1 MYLHNTHSTIHTPT
15 HHTLHTSYSTHTPQY
30 THPHITHSTHH
41 TVHILHNTHTHTSH
55 TPHSTHT
62 PQYTHPHITHT
73 PTHHTLHTSHST
85 HTPHITQYI
94 LHTSHT
100 HHSRSTIVEL
110 VTKSE
115 KTPIPRE
122 LFPATWTL
130 YSDPFFSSVNVY
142 VRVVGSDTM
151 KVPRSTSLLSRR
163 LTNQASGEEVVA
175 TLGTGGCKEGKGES
189 VIARDVPTLVGGGG
203 WY

>member
-1 MYLHNTHSTIHTPT
+1 M
-15 HHTLHTSYSTHTPQY
+15 
-30 THPHITHSTHH
+30 
-41 TVHILHNTHTHTSH
+41 
-55 TPHSTHT
+55 
-62 PQYTHPHITHT
+62 
-73 PTHHTLHTSHST
+73 
-85 HTPHITQYI
+85 
-94 LHTSHT
+94 
-100 HHSRSTIVEL
+100 
-110 VTKSE
+110 
-115 KTPIPRE
+115 
-122 LFPATWTL
+122 
-130 YSDPFFSSVNVY
+130 Y